1 VSRLDPA
8 ELGRRLDQILGAAER
23 MIREVPEDAMDDSLR
38 TTSFRLFR
46 LGLGF
51 ADGMD
56 LGRVPEAWRE
66 EAAPAD
72 LRDGAA
78 VARYGALVRGRLAGW
93 FEGAAPGEFAR
104 VIAVHDGPQ
113 SGQGLLERV
122 TGEAAR
128 RLRLLHEALAG
139 GGRAPREPLPSA
151 ALEGLPV
158 AAPLWLPRD

>member
-1 VSRLDPA
+1 VGRLDPG
-8 ELGRRLDQILGAAER
+8 ELGRRLDEILAAAER
-23 MIREVPEDAMDDSLR
+23 MIREVPEEHMDEGLR
-38 TTSFRLFR
+38 EPAFRIFR

-56 LGRVPEAWRE
+56 LGRFPEQWRAE
-66 EAAPAD
+66 PAPAD

-113 SGQGLLERV
+113 SGQELLERV
-122 TGEAAR
+122 TGAAAEH
-128 RLRLLHEALAG
+128 LRALQEALARR
-139 GGRAPREPLPSA
+139 GRPPREPLPA
-151 ALEGLPV
+151 ALDGLP
-158 AAPLWLPRD
+158 APARAW